1 MPGMV
6 KAIET
11 EARKV
16 RTTIEL
22 PEDLW
27 RRARHRMVDD
37 DTDLRGVI
45 IAALTNYLDESATAG
60 RKGKHHAR

>member
-1 MPGMV
+1 M
-6 KAIET
+6 KE
-11 EARKV
+11 EAEGKKV

-22 PEDLW
+22 PENLW

-45 IAALTNYLDESATAG
+45 IAALTHYLNEPAKTG
-60 RKGKHHAR
+60 GKGKQHAR